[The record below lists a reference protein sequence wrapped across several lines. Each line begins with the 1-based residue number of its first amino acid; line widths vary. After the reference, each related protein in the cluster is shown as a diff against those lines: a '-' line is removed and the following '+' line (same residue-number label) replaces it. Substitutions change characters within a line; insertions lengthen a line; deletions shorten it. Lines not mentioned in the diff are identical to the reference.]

1 MINQEGAAVSPAIG
15 DADIAM
21 PPSAGS
27 ESAVRLILRTPLY
40 RGATLGLFIAGLGGA
55 AATPQIAAFLVNEL
69 DASLRTAGLF
79 YLTSLTAP
87 IAGYLVGARSD
98 RTGQRLGFF
107 RICAI
112 AGFLGWL
119 AFAYSTQLWIPFLLS
134 ATILAFAGAAMSQLF
149 AAIHDDL
156 AADPTPVGD
165 SVFATIRMAVTAG
178 WIIGPVIGTTIA
190 GAFSTRTVLLVT
202 AFSALAQI
210 LPLGTLKATASAPRA
225 TRTGQAPLSARASFN
240 VMVPLLIFTALS
252 LSFSASESV
261 KHAFLPIYMS
271 DHLNLS
277 STMQGV
283 AIGIQ
288 PFVEFPLIPVAIVA
302 ARRFGPLRMIAIAT
316 GIAVFANLW
325 FAIADSAVDILIAQS
340 LMGVVWGVFAA
351 LGILVA
357 QRLLRTAVAT
367 ASGIFMTSGAIGS
380 AIGGFAG
387 GLGVGTFG
395 LPGVFVL
402 PAVFCLIAAIGL
414 TILHTRMHHLV
425 DG

>member
-1 MINQEGAAVSPAIG
+1 MDSQESAAIAVALGEGATTLPHSG
-15 DADIAM
+15 ET
-21 PPSAGS
+21 
-27 ESAVRLILRTPLY
+27 ESAIRIILRTPLY
-40 RGATLGLFIAGLGGA
+40 RGATIGLFIAGLGGA

-107 RICAI
+107 RICAA

-119 AFAYSTQLWIPFLLS
+119 ACAFATQLWMPFLLS
-134 ATILAFAGAAMSQLF
+134 ATILAFAGASMSQLF
-149 AAIHDDL
+149 AAIHDDI
-156 AADPTPVGD
+156 AANPTPAGD
-165 SVFATIRMAVTAG
+165 SVFATVRMAVTAG

-190 GAFSTRTVLLVT
+190 GAYGTRTVIIMT
-202 AFSALAQI
+202 AICALAQI
-210 LPLGTLKATASAPRA
+210 VPLGMITLSASIPRA
-225 TRTGQAPLSARASFN
+225 TRTGQAPISARASLQS
-240 VMVPLLIFTALS
+240 MTPLLVFTALS
-252 LSFSASESV
+252 LSFSASEAV
-261 KHAFLPIYMS
+261 KHAFLPLYMA
-271 DHLNLS
+271 DHLHLS
-277 STMQGV
+277 STMQGL

-288 PFVEFPLIPVAIVA
+288 PFVEFPLIPVAIVG
-302 ARRFGPLRMIAIAT
+302 ARRFGALRLITVAT
-316 GIAVFANLW
+316 GIAMFANLW
-325 FAIADSAVDILIAQS
+325 FAMADSAVDILIAQS

-387 GLGVGTFG
+387 GLGVGTLG

-414 TILHTRMHHLV
+414 TVLHTRMNHLV
-425 DG
+425 G